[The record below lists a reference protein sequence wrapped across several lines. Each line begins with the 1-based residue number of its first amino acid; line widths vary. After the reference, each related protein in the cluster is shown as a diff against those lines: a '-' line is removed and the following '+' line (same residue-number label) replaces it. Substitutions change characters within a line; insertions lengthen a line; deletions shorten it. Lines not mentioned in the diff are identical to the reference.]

1 MFSFIGNI
9 FAQGV
14 FYVQPNPQPTYMPVV
29 PQEINVGIDIDGD
42 GTNDFTLSSH
52 VNNTVTLTAQGANQF
67 LIQSLMIAAIPF
79 GTSIGSTTSGYTWSG
94 GTASLCAV
102 INVDN
107 TPNLSEIGNFSGM
120 TNGYIGFDLVQDG
133 NNYYGWMQIQSSL
146 GLDLGLYGS
155 VTAWAYET
163 SPNTPIFAGE
173 VPEPST
179 VALLA
184 LFGIAVGLVRW
195 KRSKR

>member
-1 MFSFIGNI
+1 
-9 FAQGV
+9 
-14 FYVQPNPQPTYMPVV
+14 
-29 PQEINVGIDIDGD
+29 
-42 GTNDFTLSSH
+42 
-52 VNNTVTLTAQGANQF
+52 
-67 LIQSLMIAAIPF
+67 
-79 GTSIGSTTSGYTWSG
+79 
-94 GTASLCAV
+94 
-102 INVDN
+102 
-107 TPNLSEIGNFSGM
+107 M